1 MVLFFR
7 NSCSE
12 KKLYF
17 FYINR
22 DLQSYKNIDFISEEI
37 VESEIEIDVVD
48 LSNDFNFIVEES
60 GNSFFFVVISKEEE
74 EK

>member
-74 EK
+74 DK